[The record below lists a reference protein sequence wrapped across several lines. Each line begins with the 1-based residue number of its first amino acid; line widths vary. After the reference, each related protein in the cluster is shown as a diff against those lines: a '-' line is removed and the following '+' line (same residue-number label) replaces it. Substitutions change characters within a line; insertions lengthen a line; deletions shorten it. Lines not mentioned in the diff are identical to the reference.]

1 MASTTALFTG
11 LSGLLASSRTIDV
24 VGNNIA
30 NVNTTAYKDNRLLL
44 ETTFSR
50 TFSLGTAPSTNSGG
64 SNPGQIGMGVSVA
77 GTQRNFSNGALGVT
91 GVSTDLAL
99 EGNGFF
105 IVNDAGSTQYTRSG
119 AFMRNAQNEL
129 VTISGGRVQGYGI
142 DENFNIIQGSLVD
155 MTLPIGTL
163 TLAEA
168 TRNVVFNGNLNASG
182 ELGELGT
189 QITSAEL
196 NALGTAN
203 PPPANPPFADDTTR
217 LIDLD
222 DGTGAAQFED
232 GDIVRLRGAEKGGK
246 TIPTAD
252 LAVTTATTI
261 ADFMAFLEEALGIDT
276 SESGDPG
283 GVTIDGTTGVLTIEG
298 NYGTVN
304 ELDVNTADILRLD
317 SDETTLGQPFILTK
331 EQEATG
337 ESVRNTF
344 VVYDSLGTP
353 LEVDLTMVYDD
364 HDDTGTQWRYFAE
377 SEDSVGI
384 DLRLNTGLITFD
396 TNGQIETPAEFNVQ
410 VSRDDTGA
418 VDPLSVTL
426 SFRTE
431 PDNVTSLSDTESVLA
446 AVFQDGSPIGTLT
459 DIGVGQDGVISGA
472 FTNGLVRNVGQ
483 IALATFTNNEGL
495 VDVGDNL
502 FRTGPNSGT
511 AVVSAPLTLGA
522 GRVVGGAL
530 ELSNVDL
537 SQEFVDLITASTGYS
552 AAGRVINTANELIQQ
567 LLIIGR

>member
-50 TFSLGTAPSTNSGG
+50 TFSLGTAPSANTGG
-64 SNPGQIGMGVSVA
+64 SNPGQIGMGVGVA

-91 GVSTDLAL
+91 GVNTDLAL
-99 EGNGFF
+99 EGDGFF
-105 IVNDAGSTQYTRSG
+105 IINDGGNTQYTRAG

-142 DENFNIIQGSLVD
+142 DDNFNIIQGAPVD

-168 TRNVVFNGNLNASG
+168 TRNVIFNGNLNASG

-189 QITSAEL
+189 QITSAAL

-203 PPPANPPFADDTTR
+203 PPPANPPFADGTTR

-222 DGTGAAQFED
+222 DGMGSAQFDD
-232 GDIVRLRGAEKGGK
+232 GDIVRLQGAEKGGK
-246 TIPTAD
+246 TIPSAD

-261 ADFMAFLEEALGIDT
+261 ADFLAFLTEALGIDT
-276 SESGDPG
+276 SEAGDPG
-283 GVTIDGTTGVLTIEG
+283 GVTIDDTTGVITIEG
-298 NYGTVN
+298 NYGTAN
-304 ELDVNTADILRLD
+304 ELSVDTADILRLD

-344 VVYDSLGTP
+344 IVYDSLGTP

-377 SEDSVGI
+377 SADSEGI

-396 TNGQIETPAEFNVQ
+396 TNGQIETPAEFNIQ

-426 SFRTE
+426 SFSSG
-431 PDNVTSLSDTESVLA
+431 PDNVTALSDTESTLA

-459 DIGVGQDGVISGA
+459 DIGFGQDGVISGA
-472 FTNGLVRNVGQ
+472 FTNGLIRNIGQ
-483 IALATFTNNEGL
+483 IALAMFTNNEGL
-495 VDVGDNL
+495 VDVGDNM

-511 AVVSAPLTLGA
+511 PVVSTPLSLGA

-537 SQEFVDLITASTGYS
+537 SQEFINLITASTGYS

>member
-495 VDVGDNL
+495 VDVGDNM